1 MLTQTELFNSF
12 VIGFVYGTIMLM
24 ETTERPV
31 LTIGSCI
38 IMIYVSFSSRICL
51 ENTEIL
57 QLVNL

>member
-38 IMIYVSFSSRICL
+38 IMIYVSEFFKSDL
-51 ENTEIL
+51 P
-57 QLVNL
+57 